1 MNNSN
6 NENNFSYT
14 YNAKQA
20 AEIKKIRDRYAAP
33 EEDKLSLLRRLDK
46 AVGIKARTLSVIM
59 GIIGTLIMGGGMSL
73 CMVGPREFF
82 VAGIGIGFAGIIIVV
97 LAYPVYSAILKHE
110 RKKMAPTILALTD
123 ELMK

>member
-6 NENNFSYT
+6 NENDFSYT
-14 YNAKQA
+14 YNAKEA

-46 AVGIKARTLSVIM
+46 AVGVKARTLSVIM

>member
-1 MNNSN
+1 MSNSN

-14 YNAKQA
+14 YNAKEA

-46 AVGIKARTLSVIM
+46 SVGVKARTLSVIM

-73 CMVGPREFF
+73 CMVGPRDYF
-82 VAGIGIGFAGIIIVV
+82 VVGIGIGFAGIIIVV

-110 RKKMAPTILALTD
+110 RKKMAPTILTLTD

>member
-14 YNAKQA
+14 YNAKKA

-46 AVGIKARTLSVIM
+46 AVGTKARTLSVIM

-110 RKKMAPTILALTD
+110 RKKMAPTILTLTD

>member
-14 YNAKQA
+14 YNAKKA

-33 EEDKLSLLRRLDK
+33 EEDKHSLLRRLDK
-46 AVGIKARTLSVIM
+46 AVGIIARTLSVLM
-59 GIIGTLIMGGGMSL
+59 GVIGTLIMGGGMSL
-73 CMVGPREFF
+73 CMVGPREYFA
-82 VAGIGIGFAGIIIVV
+82 VGIGIGVLGIVLVV

-110 RKKMAPTILALTD
+110 RKKMAPTILTLTD

>member
-14 YNAKQA
+14 YNAKEA

-82 VAGIGIGFAGIIIVV
+82 VAGICIGFAGIIIVV

>member
-14 YNAKQA
+14 YNAKKA

-46 AVGIKARTLSVIM
+46 AVGTKARTLSVIM